1 MSNNRSF
8 INQRKRKQNLPEIE
22 QFLQDANLD
31 YSFIHGF
38 EWHIR
43 VENAIDIFPTNKK
56 YHILSNDIR
65 GDFKDYEE
73 LGQIFLEN
81 IDNSGLDKE

>member
-8 INQRKRKQNLPEIE
+8 INARKRKAHLPEIE
-22 QFLQDANLD
+22 QFLQDADLS

-43 VENAIDIFPTNKK
+43 VENVVDIFPTNKK
-56 YHILSNDIR
+56 YHILSNDAR
-65 GDFKDYEE
+65 GQFKDYEE
-73 LGQIFLEN
+73 LGQIF
-81 IDNSGLDKE
+81 IDAMEINKEGN